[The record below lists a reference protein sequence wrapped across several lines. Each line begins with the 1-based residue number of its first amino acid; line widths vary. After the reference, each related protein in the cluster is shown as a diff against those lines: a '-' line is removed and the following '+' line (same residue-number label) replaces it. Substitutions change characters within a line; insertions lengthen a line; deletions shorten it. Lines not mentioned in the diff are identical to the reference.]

1 MVQTSKGRDWY
12 TVEINTAAS
21 MDVTFVCVHTAL
33 VHRTRDFPFSRKRRH
48 CTDCFVPYLHT
59 KPLRPELMLSGFSA
73 FSAMLYAV
81 LFQDTGLELPHWEE
95 GRTARAGEADLALCV
110 SLPLASCVPQGTLP
124 PSPPRLS
131 CGPESRQHLTP
142 VCSGLPVGFLCLSN
156 LFSLSLISPPT
167 SFSVCFWLV
176 PCQRAFPA
184 GSEFSVAAWASAI
197 LNFIDSLGISSPVQ
211 PQGML

>member
-33 VHRTRDFPFSRKRRH
+33 VHRTRDFPFSPKRRH

-81 LFQDTGLELPHWEE
+81 LFS
-95 GRTARAGEADLALCV
+95 RILALNF
-110 SLPLASCVPQGTLP
+110 LTGKKGGQRGQGKLLW
-124 PSPPRLS
+124 PS
-131 CGPESRQHLTP
+131 
-142 VCSGLPVGFLCLSN
+142 V
-156 LFSLSLISPPT
+156 
-167 SFSVCFWLV
+167 
-176 PCQRAFPA
+176 
-184 GSEFSVAAWASAI
+184 
-197 LNFIDSLGISSPVQ
+197 
-211 PQGML
+211 